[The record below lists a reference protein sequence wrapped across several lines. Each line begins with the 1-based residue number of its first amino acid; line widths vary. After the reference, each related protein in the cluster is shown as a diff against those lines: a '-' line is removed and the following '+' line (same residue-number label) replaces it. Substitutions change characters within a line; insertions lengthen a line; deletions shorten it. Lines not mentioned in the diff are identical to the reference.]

1 MRTELFDYELPE
13 AQVAQ
18 RPALR
23 RDEARMLVLEQTG
36 VRHDTVSRWP
46 DFVAPGA
53 LVVLND
59 TRVTRAR
66 LIGRRSRTGG
76 RVEILLLE
84 RDDSSAEPHRAR
96 YVALG
101 RANRPLVAGHTVEV
115 EPVSPLE
122 GRRPQTSPVHV
133 EVEAQRTDG
142 TLTVMLSSDEPLS
155 AVLEQHGRVP
165 LPPYVR
171 RTDDADDADRYQTVY
186 AKAIGSVAAPTA
198 GLHLTN
204 GMLERL
210 RTRGVEVG
218 TLTLHIGLG
227 TFRPVTA
234 PDLDAHAMHTE
245 RFFVPESLTRKVDE
259 TRARGAPVIAVGTTV
274 VRALESAR
282 DPEDP
287 RRVLGGAGETR
298 LLIQPGYR
306 FGPVDGLLTNFHMPK
321 STLLALVAAF
331 AGRGEVLG
339 AYRSAL
345 AAGYRFLSYG
355 DAMWI
360 PERRS

>member
-1 MRTELFDYELPE
+1 VRTELFDYELPE

-23 RDEARMLVLEQTG
+23 RDEARMLVLESTG
-36 VRHDTVSRWP
+36 VRHETVSRWP
-46 DFVAPGA
+46 DFVARGA
-53 LVVLND
+53 LIVLND

-66 LIGRRSRTGG
+66 LIGRRLITGG

-84 RDDSSAEPHRAR
+84 RDDASAEPHRAR

-101 RANRPLVAGHTVEV
+101 RANRPLLAGHTVEV
-115 EPVSPLE
+115 GPV
-122 GRRPQTSPVHV
+122 RV
-133 EVEAQRTDG
+133 EVEAQRPDG
-142 TLTVMLSSDEPLS
+142 TLAVMVCSDEPLS
-155 AVLEQHGRVP
+155 AVLERHGRVP

-186 AKAIGSVAAPTA
+186 AKAAGSVAAPTA

-204 GMLERL
+204 AMLERL
-210 RTRGVEVG
+210 RARGVEVG

-227 TFRPVTA
+227 TFRPVSA
-234 PDLDAHAMHTE
+234 SDLDAHAMHRE
-245 RFFVPESLTRKVDE
+245 RYFVPESLTRKVDE
-259 TRARGAPVIAVGTTV
+259 ARARGAPVIAVGTTV
-274 VRALESAR
+274 VRALESAC

-287 RRVLGGAGETR
+287 RRVLAGAGETR

-331 AGRGEVLG
+331 AGREEVLG